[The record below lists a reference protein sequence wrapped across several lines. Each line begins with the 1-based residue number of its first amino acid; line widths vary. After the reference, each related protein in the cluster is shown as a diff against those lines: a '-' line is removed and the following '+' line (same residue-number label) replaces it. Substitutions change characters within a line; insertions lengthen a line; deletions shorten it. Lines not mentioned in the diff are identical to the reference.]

1 MLQEIQKTATIFQNS
16 QAKTGKKCIS
26 DQLCPSEFDKNLRRI
41 TLLCNTPLGS
51 VGHQVT
57 SVRVSEIALRPL
69 TEI

>member
-1 MLQEIQKTATIFQNS
+1 MLQEIQKTAS
-16 QAKTGKKCIS
+16 QAKTAKNAS
-26 DQLCPSEFDKNLRRI
+26 VSSSEFDKNLRRI

-57 SVRVSEIALRPL
+57 SGRVSEIALRPL